1 MVMKQLPPQRRFEHA
16 LLEISRTH
24 SIWTVFNDFLD
35 YSMLMMRWWDIK
47 ASDFIELEK
56 KYPDKRHAELFA
68 EAYFSMADV
77 ADGDGTGFK
86 DPFGD
91 FFMEHLSNNHKGQF
105 FTPESICEMI
115 AKMQIGAELPDKA
128 TVADPCCGSGR
139 LLLAAAKINRNAL
152 FYGMDVD
159 LTCCKM
165 TVINFMLNT
174 LSGEV
179 TWMNTI
185 TQERWKSWNIKKIM
199 DGTGRYLPFYTVTEY
214 KHTDLSQKQ
223 VVEPENPSSLINQSV
238 KTKISKEWN
247 EQSSQL
253 LLNLD

>member
-1 MVMKQLPPQRRFEHA
+1 MPPQRRFESA
-16 LLEISRTH
+16 LLEVSRTH
-24 SIWTVFNDFLD
+24 NIWTVFNDFLD

-47 ASDFIELEK
+47 ASDFIDIEK
-56 KYPDKRHAELFA
+56 KYPGKHHAQLFT
-68 EAYFSMADV
+68 EAYFAMADI

-91 FFMEHLSNNHKGQF
+91 FFMEHLGNNYKGQF

-115 AKMQIGAELPDKA
+115 AKMQIGTELPDKA

-139 LLLAAAKINRNAL
+139 LLLAAAKINRKAL
-152 FYGMDVD
+152 FYGMDID

-165 TVINFMLNT
+165 TVINFILNT
-174 LSGEV
+174 LAGEV

-185 TQERWKSWNIKKIM
+185 TQERWKSWIIMKVM
-199 DGTGRYLPFYTVTEY
+199 DGAGRYLPFYTVTEY
-214 KHTDLSQKQ
+214 NQTDFPQKQ
-223 VVEPENPSSLINQSV
+223 ISESENSSSLISQSI

-247 EQSSQL
+247 QQQSSQL

>member
-1 MVMKQLPPQRRFEHA
+1 MKQMPPQRRFESA

-24 SIWTVFNDFLD
+24 NIWTVFNDFLD

-47 ASDFIELEK
+47 ASDFMDLEK
-56 KYPDKRHAELFA
+56 KYPEKRHAQLFT
-68 EAYFSMADV
+68 EAYFSMADI
-77 ADGDGTGFK
+77 ADGDGTGFN

-91 FFMEHLSNNHKGQF
+91 FFMEYLGNNYKGQF
-105 FTPESICEMI
+105 FTPEPICEMI
-115 AKMQIGAELPDKA
+115 AKMQIGTELPDKA

-139 LLLAAAKINRNAL
+139 LLLAAAKINRKAL
-152 FYGMDVD
+152 FYGMDID

-174 LSGEV
+174 LAGEV

-185 TQERWKSWNIKKIM
+185 TQKRWKSWIIKKVM

-214 KHTDLSQKQ
+214 SQTDFPQKQ
-223 VVEPENPSSLINQSV
+223 IIEPENSSSLISQSV

-247 EQSSQL
+247 QQQSSQL